1 MANVELTEKSRI
13 NLNFIDV
20 IGWLGS
26 LLFIA
31 WIVFGILSKQKEL
44 DLMQQNE
51 IDQLKEFQKR
61 TDAKLD
67 LIISKQE
74 SFNNLLIKH
83 ELLIIEKDKN

>member
-1 MANVELTEKSRI
+1 MEISENSRVNFNGVEAIKWI
-13 NLNFIDV
+13 
-20 IGWLGS
+20 GS
-26 LLFIA
+26 LVVIA
-31 WIVFGILSKQKEL
+31 WTIFSFISTQKEINIR
-44 DLMQQNE
+44 QQNE
-51 IDQLKEFQKR
+51 IDQLKEFSKK